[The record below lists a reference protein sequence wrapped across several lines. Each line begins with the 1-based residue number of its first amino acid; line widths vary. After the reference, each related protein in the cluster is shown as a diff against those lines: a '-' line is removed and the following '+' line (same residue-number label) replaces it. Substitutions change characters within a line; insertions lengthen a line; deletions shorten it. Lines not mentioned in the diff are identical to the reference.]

1 MKTKIVLILMLVC
14 CVLFTLIS
22 LLASP
27 VHNEYG
33 MENPPVNENGLLV
46 IRLFSILVLLNAGV
60 AALLPGKKITLLR
73 LLIYTL
79 GLVSLMRL
87 IFMGSGLDSF

>member
-14 CVLFTLIS
+14 CVVFTLIS

-27 VHNEYG
+27 VHTEYG

-46 IRLFSILVLLNAGV
+46 IRLFSILVLINAGV

-73 LLIYTL
+73 LMIYAL
-79 GLVSLMRL
+79 GLVSLARL
-87 IFMGSGLDSF
+87 IFPGSGLDSF